1 MNAAAFRKGEAISR
15 LENYAYVIVEH
26 LALVTWFPTHGALS
40 HWNIELAA
48 FSKALLRYDT
58 GKGVK
63 HNFSKEIIV
72 DVLTSTIETNE
83 EKDYLLIG
91 VESHGVPLPET
102 VDWEALS
109 ARISAFADALVL
121 ASGRKG

>member
-26 LALVTWFPTHGALS
+26 LALVTWFPTPGALS

-63 HNFSKEIIV
+63 HNF
-72 DVLTSTIETNE
+72 
-83 EKDYLLIG
+83 IG